1 MSSCF
6 FTNRLWFYGARDI
19 DHNRSF
25 GSRRWLGAAMAI
37 SMIEFRSAGEASGIG
52 LLGLIKVKRKSRR
65 RRGVRTLEDD
75 QNRSDDAIDRRVK
88 SPKVPQELLS
98 VLKEMRRGLVCFWN
112 IEHKRDA
119 VKVVE
124 RRTRIQKSQLML
136 DLTAAMPR
144 EKSDQSLSL
153 QPLQPVTKFV
163 KLWGSDISAREDSCL
178 CAAGDY
184 QRSLASPIKLSLA
197 SQMSKTKTFGRN
209 SDKGLRIDVEE
220 ELRRASSSVREMV
233 PHCRLLQALIQA
245 PKGTEENR
253 GHDQYGVSSRST
265 HGHRPQTFELLERPR
280 LSLSLFLCLNKTLL
294 SFL

>member
-1 MSSCF
+1 MQLSSCLGVKGALVKV
-6 FTNRLWFYGARDI
+6 LWHKPLDSISRKLSQETRPQ
-19 DHNRSF
+19 HRVHLLTVRSF

-124 RRTRIQKSQLML
+124 RGTRIQKSQLML

-163 KLWGSDISAREDSCL
+163 VRMHLDITCD
-178 CAAGDY
+178 
-184 QRSLASPIKLSLA
+184 
-197 SQMSKTKTFGRN
+197 
-209 SDKGLRIDVEE
+209 
-220 ELRRASSSVREMV
+220 
-233 PHCRLLQALIQA
+233 
-245 PKGTEENR
+245 EN
-253 GHDQYGVSSRST
+253 
-265 HGHRPQTFELLERPR
+265 
-280 LSLSLFLCLNKTLL
+280 
-294 SFL
+294 